1 MGNAASGGSSGT
13 SRSRGGGGG
22 ASSGNDYN
30 NAMVFSNGRLAAAE
44 TSESFFLE
52 MRDLVWL
59 IALLNILKIVSG
71 NFTKRFKIDKKFRDS
86 FKRSYI

>member
-44 TSESFFLE
+44 TKNRIFNPILGFNTNGNQFQSPSPKMGPLSE
-52 MRDLVWL
+52 
-59 IALLNILKIVSG
+59 
-71 NFTKRFKIDKKFRDS
+71 
-86 FKRSYI
+86 